1 MIFALN
7 FGLFNEFGEYL
18 VTVGH
23 SVAFLFPLLLKF
35 GTAES
40 SRSDSTA
47 LLLLCYNS
55 LFSVWR
61 FESLEN
67 IGVQTAKPRGFAK
80 ETWFRFLRFQ
90 MSLF

>member
-35 GTAES
+35 GTAGDGHCALR
-40 SRSDSTA
+40 RSPV
-47 LLLLCYNS
+47 
-55 LFSVWR
+55 SVIM
-61 FESLEN
+61 FL
-67 IGVQTAKPRGFAK
+67 
-80 ETWFRFLRFQ
+80 LRFCALRTGLCTDCVGIPLQ
-90 MSLF
+90 PG

>member
-35 GTAES
+35 GTAEGG
-40 SRSDSTA
+40 
-47 LLLLCYNS
+47 
-55 LFSVWR
+55 
-61 FESLEN
+61 
-67 IGVQTAKPRGFAK
+67 IGRLTCQRGF
-80 ETWFRFLRFQ
+80 Q
-90 MSLF
+90 

>member
-35 GTAES
+35 GTADKDWDELQHFDSGVTVAS
-40 SRSDSTA
+40 SRIAT
-47 LLLLCYNS
+47 
-55 LFSVWR
+55 F
-61 FESLEN
+61 
-67 IGVQTAKPRGFAK
+67 
-80 ETWFRFLRFQ
+80 
-90 MSLF
+90 

>member
-35 GTAES
+35 GTA
-40 SRSDSTA
+40 DTISTKRFIV
-47 LLLLCYNS
+47 LYTVPLCVG
-55 LFSVWR
+55 FR
-61 FESLEN
+61 AN
-67 IGVQTAKPRGFAK
+67 ISQVG
-80 ETWFRFLRFQ
+80 ETLK
-90 MSLF
+90 